1 MVKSVAKIFKGDGT
15 LESPYLIETTEDM
28 VKLADFIDLTSFDY
42 SGFCFRPVNDLDFK
56 GADWK
61 IIVPNTTRF
70 NASFDGNGKTISGY
84 RFENLDNATGV
95 GRFVGSFGVVG
106 QSGAIRNLTVAGS
119 FSTRQYAG
127 GIAGDLYGVI
137 DNCIN
142 RSTVNTTE
150 GGSGGIVSR
159 AFTGSTVS
167 NCRNEGTVSGKG
179 TVNGG
184 IVANGQP
191 DATEVTDCHNE
202 ADIVLSNTINGQYA
216 AGIIGRTYMLNNVGS
231 STVISGCTNSGRIVA
246 KGNSGGIVGAL
257 NMGATVRECVNTGTI
272 VNTGAA
278 YAGGILGNSLGA
290 TWVYDCVNHGKI
302 EAHWQY
308 AGGVAGLVCTGMTVY
323 NCYNDGE
330 VTMTATPGI
339 NYAFANTIAIGGFA
353 GSIRGNVSNSW
364 NSGNVTSDY
373 VAVGGLCG
381 ILSGENADGTPN
393 VLNCFNTG
401 DIHAKGQLAGA
412 NTAADGKSYRTKFYN
427 LDAILSVG
435 YRVNSRNATLF
446 RQWANK
452 VLKEYLLR
460 GYSINQRLMHI
471 ENRIDHRLSEH
482 DIQIKELSNRMDF
495 FVRTSLPPREGII
508 FDGQIFDAYTLMCD
522 LIRSA
527 RTRIIMVDNYIDD
540 SVFLQLDKRAHG
552 VSATIFTPSVSR
564 VLRQDL
570 ERHNAQYA
578 PIEVRTFR
586 RAHDR
591 FLIIDDTVYHVG
603 ASFKDLGKKLTA
615 FSKMEIMTADE
626 FIAYLGA

>member
-1 MVKSVAKIFKGDGT
+1 MVPFLFGRFGFLATFAFSKNCYMVKSVAKIFKGDGT

-42 SGFCFRPVNDLDFK
+42 SGFCFRLVNDLDFK

-70 NASFDGNGKTISGY
+70 NANFDGNGKTISGY

-95 GRFVGSFGVVG
+95 GRFVGPFGVVG

-272 VNTGAA
+272 VNTG
-278 YAGGILGNSLGA
+278 GILGNSLGA
-290 TWVYDCVNHGKI
+290 TWV
-302 EAHWQY
+302 
-308 AGGVAGLVCTGMTVY
+308 
-323 NCYNDGE
+323 
-330 VTMTATPGI
+330 
-339 NYAFANTIAIGGFA
+339 
-353 GSIRGNVSNSW
+353 
-364 NSGNVTSDY
+364 
-373 VAVGGLCG
+373 
-381 ILSGENADGTPN
+381 
-393 VLNCFNTG
+393 
-401 DIHAKGQLAGA
+401 
-412 NTAADGKSYRTKFYN
+412 
-427 LDAILSVG
+427 
-435 YRVNSRNATLF
+435 
-446 RQWANK
+446 
-452 VLKEYLLR
+452 
-460 GYSINQRLMHI
+460 
-471 ENRIDHRLSEH
+471 
-482 DIQIKELSNRMDF
+482 
-495 FVRTSLPPREGII
+495 
-508 FDGQIFDAYTLMCD
+508 
-522 LIRSA
+522 
-527 RTRIIMVDNYIDD
+527 
-540 SVFLQLDKRAHG
+540 
-552 VSATIFTPSVSR
+552 
-564 VLRQDL
+564 
-570 ERHNAQYA
+570 
-578 PIEVRTFR
+578 
-586 RAHDR
+586 
-591 FLIIDDTVYHVG
+591 
-603 ASFKDLGKKLTA
+603 
-615 FSKMEIMTADE
+615 
-626 FIAYLGA
+626 

>member
-42 SGFCFRPVNDLDFK
+42 SGFCFRLVNDLDFK

-70 NASFDGNGKTISGY
+70 NANFDGNGKTISGY

-95 GRFVGSFGVVG
+95 GRFVGPFGVVG

-179 TVNGG
+179 TVNGGIVATVKTLATVKDCVNDGNINIESAGVGGIAGESSGAIIGCRNLKPVIGTSSVAG

-308 AGGVAGLVCTGMTVY
+308 AGGVAGLIGSIHGTATITNSY
-323 NCYNDGE
+323 NAGE
-330 VTMTATPGI
+330 VVTEAAGGAAGVANIAGNGTLVDNGVYFDSDVMKPG
-339 NYAFANTIAIGGFA
+339 
-353 GSIRGNVSNSW
+353 
-364 NSGNVTSDY
+364 SD
-373 VAVGGLCG
+373 
-381 ILSGENADGTPN
+381 D
-393 VLNCFNTG
+393 
-401 DIHAKGQLAGA
+401 
-412 NTAADGKSYRTKFYN
+412 KSYMAKSTRELVWTDLGEGFIHSEASYPMPE
-427 LDAILSVG
+427 AIAE
-435 YRVNSRNATLF
+435 NATLA
-446 RQWANK
+446 QAAALALTNLESDSADDLTSYVLIGNADK
-452 VLKEYLLR
+452 VDWT
-460 GYSINQRLMHI
+460 G
-471 ENRIDHRLSEH
+471 SEH
-482 DIQIKELSNRMDF
+482 FVILNGKAYPAKLGQGTLTATSTDGKRVKTYSFNITKVSGVDGVEADKEVASRTYFDLGGHRIAAPAPGSVCI
-495 FVRTSLPPREGII
+495 VRTVYT
-508 FDGQIFDAYTLMCD
+508 DGT
-522 LIRSA
+522 
-527 RTRIIMVDNYIDD
+527 
-540 SVFLQLDKRAHG
+540 
-552 VSATIFTPSVSR
+552 SAT
-564 VLRQDL
+564 
-570 ERHNAQYA
+570 
-578 PIEVRTFR
+578 
-586 RAHDR
+586 
-591 FLIIDDTVYHVG
+591 
-603 ASFKDLGKKLTA
+603 KKL
-615 FSKMEIMTADE
+615 
-626 FIAYLGA
+626 LVP

>member
-42 SGFCFRPVNDLDFK
+42 SGFCFRLVNDLDFK

-95 GRFVGSFGVVG
+95 GRFVGPFGVVG

-127 GIAGDLYGVI
+127 G
-137 DNCIN
+137 
-142 RSTVNTTE
+142 
-150 GGSGGIVSR
+150 
-159 AFTGSTVS
+159 
-167 NCRNEGTVSGKG
+167 
-179 TVNGG
+179 
-184 IVANGQP
+184 
-191 DATEVTDCHNE
+191 
-202 ADIVLSNTINGQYA
+202 
-216 AGIIGRTYMLNNVGS
+216 
-231 STVISGCTNSGRIVA
+231 
-246 KGNSGGIVGAL
+246 
-257 NMGATVRECVNTGTI
+257 
-272 VNTGAA
+272 
-278 YAGGILGNSLGA
+278 
-290 TWVYDCVNHGKI
+290 
-302 EAHWQY
+302 
-308 AGGVAGLVCTGMTVY
+308 VAGLVCTGMTVD

-339 NYAFANTIAIGGFA
+339 NYAFANTTAIGGFA

-527 RTRIIMVDNYIDD
+527 KTRIIMVDNYIDD
-540 SVFLQLDKRAHG
+540 SVFLQLDKRAPG

-586 RAHDR
+586 RAHDL

-615 FSKMEIMTADE
+615 FSKVEIMTADE
-626 FIAYLGA
+626 FIAYLGRKDSINKIFQKYSEKEVSKFGQPLIPLKKTGWFVDFIVSTNWVYNNKSLIIRLFAEREGFEPPEV

>member
-1 MVKSVAKIFKGDGT
+1 MVPFLFGRFGFLATFAFSKNCYMVKSVAKIFKGDGT

-42 SGFCFRPVNDLDFK
+42 SGFCFRLVNDLDFK

-70 NASFDGNGKTISGY
+70 NANFDGNGKTISGY

-95 GRFVGSFGVVG
+95 GRFVGPFGVVG

-202 ADIVLSNTINGQYA
+202 ADIVLSNTMNGQYA

-308 AGGVAGLVCTGMTVY
+308 AGGVAGLIGSIHGTATITNSY
-323 NCYNDGE
+323 NAGE
-330 VTMTATPGI
+330 VVTEAAGGAAGVANIAGNGTLVDNGVYFDSDVMKPG
-339 NYAFANTIAIGGFA
+339 
-353 GSIRGNVSNSW
+353 
-364 NSGNVTSDY
+364 SD
-373 VAVGGLCG
+373 
-381 ILSGENADGTPN
+381 D
-393 VLNCFNTG
+393 
-401 DIHAKGQLAGA
+401 
-412 NTAADGKSYRTKFYN
+412 KSYMAKSTRELVWTDLGEGFIHSEASYPMPE
-427 LDAILSVG
+427 AIAE
-435 YRVNSRNATLF
+435 NATL
-446 RQWANK
+446 AHAAALALTNLESDSADDLTSYVLIGNADK
-452 VLKEYLLR
+452 VDWT
-460 GYSINQRLMHI
+460 G
-471 ENRIDHRLSEH
+471 SEH
-482 DIQIKELSNRMDF
+482 FVILNGKAYPAKLGQGTLTATSTDGKRVKTYSFNITKVSGVDGVEADKEVASRTYFDLGGHRIAAPAPGSVCI
-495 FVRTSLPPREGII
+495 VRTVYT
-508 FDGQIFDAYTLMCD
+508 DGT
-522 LIRSA
+522 
-527 RTRIIMVDNYIDD
+527 
-540 SVFLQLDKRAHG
+540 
-552 VSATIFTPSVSR
+552 SAT
-564 VLRQDL
+564 
-570 ERHNAQYA
+570 
-578 PIEVRTFR
+578 
-586 RAHDR
+586 
-591 FLIIDDTVYHVG
+591 
-603 ASFKDLGKKLTA
+603 KKL
-615 FSKMEIMTADE
+615 
-626 FIAYLGA
+626 LVP